1 MQFDSRVIPIELLH
15 TFVCVADSKSVT
27 KAAKLLNITQPAV
40 SLRIKRISAMLGE
53 ELFVWK
59 NGNFSL
65 TNHGGVFYPL
75 ARRVV
80 DNYFDVMSE
89 YERTLRS

>member
-1 MQFDSRVIPIELLH
+1 MLEEELL
-15 TFVCVADSKSVT
+15 
-27 KAAKLLNITQPAV
+27 
-40 SLRIKRISAMLGE
+40 
-53 ELFVWK
+53 VWK

-65 TNHGGVFYPL
+65 TDHGAVFYPL

-89 YERTLRS
+89 YERSLRT